1 MGVKDVEWFEC
12 YLTVKI
18 QFVNETIVIN
28 VGILQNIVIIL
39 QYIITCV

>member
-1 MGVKDVEWFEC
+1 MGVKDVKWFEC
-12 YLTVKI
+12 YLTVEI